1 MSASD
6 FAAPATEAELV
17 ALAEKLRE
25 RNFEV
30 VIVQDGAEAK
40 AEVLKRIPEGAKVHA
55 GKSRTLED
63 AGLFKEFM
71 ENERYDFVRRTTMK
85 MDQRTQRDEMRKL
98 GAAPDV
104 MVNSAHAVTE
114 AGQIVFTSA
123 SGSQIGPIAS
133 GAGKLILV
141 IGSQKIVPD
150 LDTAFRRIEE
160 HVFPY
165 EDARLR
171 EAMGVGTKITRTL
184 ILERDFV
191 PGRTTILLVAP
202 RSASKHLLGSFR
214 GLPEVRF
221 AQTHRVP
228 VTSGPV

>member
-1 MSASD
+1 MTTVD
-6 FAAPATEAELV
+6 FAAPASEAELE
-17 ALAEKLRE
+17 ALAEKLRA

-40 AEVLKRIPEGAKVHA
+40 AEVLKRIPEGAQVHS
-55 GKSRTLED
+55 GKSKTLED

-71 ENERYDFVRRTTMK
+71 EGDRFDFVRKRTMK
-85 MDQRTQRDEMRKL
+85 LDPKTQRDEIRKL

-114 AGQIVFTSA
+114 DGQIVVTSA

-133 GAGKLILV
+133 GAGQLILV
-141 IGSQKIVPD
+141 IGSQKMVPD
-150 LDTAFRRIEE
+150 LDAAFRRIRE

-171 EAMGVGTKITRTL
+171 EAMGIGTKITRTL
-184 ILERDFV
+184 ILDQDFL
-191 PGRTTILLVAP
+191 PGRTTVIL
-202 RSASKHLLGSFR
+202 
-214 GLPEVRF
+214 VR
-221 AQTHRVP
+221 TPIGV
-228 VTSGPV
+228 